1 MNEPAPKQ
9 GPGLAVW
16 LPLGLFAA
24 FLALVFVG
32 LYWPADREVSS
43 AFIGKP
49 LPAFDLPPATD
60 ARPGLATAVFKEGGK
75 PRLLNVFAS
84 WCVPCAVESPQ
95 LAALAQQ
102 GVEIDGVAIRDRRED
117 VARFL
122 GQNGNPFKRIG
133 KDDLSQVQLAIGS
146 SGVPE
151 TFVVDG
157 KGIIRYQHI
166 GDIRAE
172 DVPLI
177 LAKLAEAEG
186 GAQ

>member
-1 MNEPAPKQ
+1 VVE
-9 GPGLAVW
+9 V
-16 LPLGLFAA
+16 
-24 FLALVFVG
+24 VEIH
-32 LYWPADREVSS
+32 PADREVSS

-60 ARPGLATAVFKEGGK
+60 ERPGLNTTVFQAGK

-102 GVEIDGVAIRDRRED
+102 GVEIDGVAIRDRKDD

-122 GQNGNPFKRIG
+122 AQNGNPFARIG
-133 KDDLSQVQLAIGS
+133 KDDLSKVQLAIGS

-151 TFVVDG
+151 TFVIDG
-157 KGIIRYQHI
+157 KGVIRYQHI

-172 DVPLI
+172 DVPMI
-177 LAKLAEAEG
+177 LRKLAEAG
-186 GAQ
+186 S